1 MAKTTTSTSEDIV
14 DFIDSASENLGEKGK
29 DLWYEKMDE
38 EPISLIMVETD
49 QSEEPTARV
58 ASDYVRFNVYV
69 RNKDYDEAYQKS
81 WDIFNFLNE
90 TTATINGKG
99 YAISAM
105 RQPYQY
111 ERDKEKN
118 FILNTVFKALV
129 NQVQKGNRK

>member
-81 WDIFNFLNE
+81 WNIFNFLNE

>member
-14 DFIDSASENLGEKGK
+14 DFIDSENLGEKGK
-29 DLWYEKMDE
+29 DLWYERMDE
-38 EPISLIMVETD
+38 EPISVIMVETD

-90 TTATINGKG
+90 KTATINGKG

>member
-1 MAKTTTSTSEDIV
+1 MK
-14 DFIDSASENLGEKGK
+14 KC
-29 DLWYEKMDE
+29 DE
-38 EPISLIMVETD
+38 EPISVIMVETD

-69 RNKDYDEAYQKS
+69 RDENYDNAYQKS